1 MINHT
6 LRVLNLLYED
16 VRWVETVFNLY
27 REGSDIMKFTGR
39 PPKFMDAEELEKKI
53 AEYFED
59 CDNEDKP
66 YTVTGLAYTLGI
78 SVQQLRDYKNAVDN
92 INILK
97 QLDNS
102 VKAELSNIV
111 KRAYQMCEMYAEK
124 RLLDAKCNKSPV
136 GYIFALKNFQGD
148 FVDKT
153 EVEQTNN
160 NIEVK
165 LED

>member
-1 MINHT
+1 
-6 LRVLNLLYED
+6 
-16 VRWVETVFNLY
+16 
-27 REGSDIMKFTGR
+27 MKFTGR
-39 PPKFMDAEELEKKI
+39 PPKFIDADELEKKI

-59 CDNEDKP
+59 CDNNDKP

-97 QLDNS
+97 QLDDTI
-102 VKAELSNIV
+102 KAELSCVV

-124 RLLDAKCNKSPV
+124 RLLDSKCNKSPV

-148 FVDKT
+148 FVDKQEVVNT
-153 EVEQTNN
+153 ENK
-160 NIEVK
+160 IEVK

>member
-1 MINHT
+1 MKG
-6 LRVLNLLYED
+6 D
-16 VRWVETVFNLY
+16 
-27 REGSDIMKFTGR
+27 DIMKFTGR
-39 PPKFMDAEELEKKI
+39 PPKFMDADELEKKI

-59 CDNEDKP
+59 CDNNDKP

-92 INILK
+92 INILT
-97 QLDNS
+97 QLDDTIK
-102 VKAELSNIV
+102 VELSCVV

>member
-16 VRWVETVFNLY
+16 VRWVEIVFNLY

-39 PPKFMDAEELEKKI
+39 PPKFTDAEELEKKI

-78 SVQQLRDYKNAVDN
+78 SVQQLRDYKNAVNN

-97 QLDNS
+97 QLDDS
-102 VKAELSNIV
+102 VKAELSCVV

-124 RLLDAKCNKSPV
+124 RLLDSKCNKSPV

-148 FVDKT
+148 FVDKQEVVNT
-153 EVEQTNN
+153 ENK
-160 NIEVK
+160 IEVK

>member
-1 MINHT
+1 MINYT
-6 LRVLNLLYED
+6 LRALNLLYED

-78 SVQQLRDYKNAVDN
+78 SVQQLRDYKNAVND

-97 QLDNS
+97 QLDDS

>member
-1 MINHT
+1 
-6 LRVLNLLYED
+6 
-16 VRWVETVFNLY
+16 
-27 REGSDIMKFTGR
+27 MKFTGR
-39 PPKFMDAEELEKKI
+39 PPKFQDPEELERKI

-59 CDNEDKP
+59 CDKEDKP

-78 SVQQLRDYKNAVDN
+78 TVKQLRDYKNAVDN

-97 QLDNS
+97 QLDDS

-160 NIEVK
+160 SIEVK

>member
-1 MINHT
+1 
-6 LRVLNLLYED
+6 
-16 VRWVETVFNLY
+16 
-27 REGSDIMKFTGR
+27 MKFTGR
-39 PPKFMDAEELEKKI
+39 PPKFIDADELEKKI

-78 SVQQLRDYKNAVDN
+78 TVKQLRDYKNAVDN

-102 VKAELSNIV
+102 VKAELSNVV

-136 GYIFALKNFQGD
+136 
-148 FVDKT
+148 
-153 EVEQTNN
+153 
-160 NIEVK
+160 
-165 LED
+165 

>member
-1 MINHT
+1 MINYT

-16 VRWVETVFNLY
+16 DRWVETVFNLY
-27 REGSDIMKFTGR
+27 RKGSDIMKFTGR
-39 PPKFMDAEELEKKI
+39 PPKFTDAEELEKKI

-78 SVQQLRDYKNAVDN
+78 SVQQLRDYKNAVDD

-97 QLDNS
+97 QLDDS
-102 VKAELSNIV
+102 VKAELSNVV

-136 GYIFALKNFQGD
+136 GYIFALKNFNGD

>member
-1 MINHT
+1 MINYT

-16 VRWVETVFNLY
+16 DRWVETVFNLY

-53 AEYFED
+53 AEYFEE

-78 SVQQLRDYKNAVDN
+78 SVQQLRDYKNAVNN

-97 QLDNS
+97 QLDDS
-102 VKAELSNIV
+102 VKAELSCVV

-124 RLLDAKCNKSPV
+124 RLLDTKCNKSPV

>member
-6 LRVLNLLYED
+6 LRVLKLLYED

-78 SVQQLRDYKNAVDN
+78 SVQQLRDYKNAVNN

-97 QLDNS
+97 QLDDS
-102 VKAELSNIV
+102 VKAELSLIV
-111 KRAYQMCEMYAEK
+111 KRAYQMCEAYAEK

>member
-1 MINHT
+1 MINYT
-6 LRVLNLLYED
+6 LRALNLLYED
-16 VRWVETVFNLY
+16 DRWVETVFNLY

-78 SVQQLRDYKNAVDN
+78 SVQQLRDYKNAVNN

-97 QLDNS
+97 QLDDS
-102 VKAELSNIV
+102 VKAELSNVV

>member
-1 MINHT
+1 
-6 LRVLNLLYED
+6 
-16 VRWVETVFNLY
+16 
-27 REGSDIMKFTGR
+27 MKFTGR
-39 PPKFMDAEELEKKI
+39 PPKFADAEELEKKI

>member
-1 MINHT
+1 
-6 LRVLNLLYED
+6 
-16 VRWVETVFNLY
+16 
-27 REGSDIMKFTGR
+27 MKFTGR
-39 PPKFMDAEELEKKI
+39 PPKFMDADELEKKI

-59 CDNEDKP
+59 CDDNDKP

-78 SVQQLRDYKNAVDN
+78 TVKQLRDYKNAVDN
-92 INILK
+92 INVLK
-97 QLDNS
+97 QLDDS

-124 RLLDAKCNKSPV
+124 RLLDTKCNKSPV

-148 FVDKT
+148 FVDKQEVVNT
-153 EVEQTNN
+153 ENK
-160 NIEVK
+160 IEVK

>member
-1 MINHT
+1 
-6 LRVLNLLYED
+6 
-16 VRWVETVFNLY
+16 
-27 REGSDIMKFTGR
+27 MKFTGR
-39 PPKFMDAEELEKKI
+39 PPKFMDADELEKKV

-59 CDNEDKP
+59 CDKNDKP

-97 QLDNS
+97 QLDDTI
-102 VKAELSNIV
+102 KAELSLVV

-124 RLLDAKCNKSPV
+124 RLLDSKCNKSPV

-148 FVDKT
+148 FVDKQEVVNT
-153 EVEQTNN
+153 ENK
-160 NIEVK
+160 IEVK

>member
-1 MINHT
+1 
-6 LRVLNLLYED
+6 
-16 VRWVETVFNLY
+16 
-27 REGSDIMKFTGR
+27 MKFTGR
-39 PPKFMDAEELEKKI
+39 PPKFMDADELEKKI

-59 CDNEDKP
+59 CDNNDKP

-97 QLDNS
+97 QLDDTI
-102 VKAELSNIV
+102 KAELSCVV

-124 RLLDAKCNKSPV
+124 RLLDSKCNKSPV

-148 FVDKT
+148 FVDKQEVVNT
-153 EVEQTNN
+153 ENK
-160 NIEVK
+160 IEVK

>member
-1 MINHT
+1 MINYT

-16 VRWVETVFNLY
+16 VKWVETVFNLY

-78 SVQQLRDYKNAVDN
+78 SVQQLRDYKNAVNN

-111 KRAYQMCEMYAEK
+111 KRAYQVCEMYAEK
-124 RLLDAKCNKSPV
+124 RLLDTKCNKSPV

>member
-1 MINHT
+1 MQYGKEMI
-6 LRVLNLLYED
+6 
-16 VRWVETVFNLY
+16 
-27 REGSDIMKFTGR
+27 SMKFTGR

-59 CDNEDKP
+59 CDENDKP

-78 SVQQLRDYKNAVDN
+78 TVKQLRDYKNAVDN

-102 VKAELSNIV
+102 VKAELSCIV

>member
-1 MINHT
+1 MINYT

-16 VRWVETVFNLY
+16 DRWVETVFNFY

-78 SVQQLRDYKNAVDN
+78 TVKQLRDYKNAVDN

-160 NIEVK
+160 SIEVK

>member
-1 MINHT
+1 MINYT
-6 LRVLNLLYED
+6 LRVLNLLYVD
-16 VRWVETVFNLY
+16 DRWVETVFNLY

-78 SVQQLRDYKNAVDN
+78 TVKQLRDYKNAVDN

-102 VKAELSNIV
+102 VKVELSNIV

>member
-1 MINHT
+1 MINYT

-16 VRWVETVFNLY
+16 VKWVETVFNLY

-39 PPKFMDAEELEKKI
+39 PPKFTDAEELEKKI

-59 CDNEDKP
+59 CDNEEKP

-97 QLDNS
+97 QLDDTI
-102 VKAELSNIV
+102 KAELSCVV

-124 RLLDAKCNKSPV
+124 RLLDSKCNKSPV

-148 FVDKT
+148 FVDKQEVVNT
-153 EVEQTNN
+153 ENK
-160 NIEVK
+160 IEVK

>member
-6 LRVLNLLYED
+6 LRALNLLYED
-16 VRWVETVFNLY
+16 DRWVEIVFNLY

-97 QLDNS
+97 QLDDS

-165 LED
+165 HED

>member
-1 MINHT
+1 MINYT

-16 VRWVETVFNLY
+16 DRWVETVFNLY

-78 SVQQLRDYKNAVDN
+78 TVKQLRDYKNAVDN

-102 VKAELSNIV
+102 VKVELSNIV

-124 RLLDAKCNKSPV
+124 RLLDSKCNKSPV

-160 NIEVK
+160 SIEVK

>member
-6 LRVLNLLYED
+6 LRVLSLLYED

-78 SVQQLRDYKNAVDN
+78 TVKQLRDYKNAVDN

-102 VKAELSNIV
+102 VKVELSNIV

-124 RLLDAKCNKSPV
+124 RLLDSKCNKSPV

-160 NIEVK
+160 SIEVK

>member
-1 MINHT
+1 MINYT
-6 LRVLNLLYED
+6 LRALNLLYED

-78 SVQQLRDYKNAVDN
+78 SVQQLRDYKNAINN

-102 VKAELSNIV
+102 VKAELSDIV

-124 RLLDAKCNKSPV
+124 RLLDAKCNKPPV

>member
-6 LRVLNLLYED
+6 LRVLSLLYED
-16 VRWVETVFNLY
+16 DRWVETVFNLY

-78 SVQQLRDYKNAVDN
+78 SVQQLRDYKNAINN

-97 QLDNS
+97 QLDDS